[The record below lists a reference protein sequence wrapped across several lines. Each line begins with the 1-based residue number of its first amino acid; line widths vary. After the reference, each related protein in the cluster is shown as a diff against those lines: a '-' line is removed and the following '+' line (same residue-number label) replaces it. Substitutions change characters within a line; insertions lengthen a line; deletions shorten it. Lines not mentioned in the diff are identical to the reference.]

1 MTDDRTERR
10 SPHVAIVGG
19 GLAGI
24 SAAAVLVER
33 GCQVELFEQS
43 SHLGGRAWSFRDSQ
57 TGQLVD
63 ACQHVAMGCCTSL
76 IDLCRQMGMTDCFDR
91 CGVFHFFDRAGVR
104 SDFGAVRW
112 LPPPLHLL
120 PALARQKYLTPRER
134 LSIACAVQTLGRPTC
149 NAGANHWP
157 VASPQWPDRR
167 GDRAILVADYRRRP
181 FAAARQRSLAAARK
195 GVCRWFPGLARR
207 LSIAVAAAAAAK
219 LIDRRMGAWLAG
231 KGVAIHRGARIKQI
245 EGDACGVSG
254 LVLCDDSRRTFDC
267 TIVAVASKRLTAL
280 LSDGL
285 AAALPWLSGM
295 ENIRPAGI
303 TAVHLW
309 HNRPLHS
316 LPHAVLLERVGQW
329 VFADAAA
336 DAVGHHC
343 QVVISASHTLASH
356 NHNDIL
362 ATVCDDLAAVWPT
375 TRDAKLLHHRVI
387 AQPAA
392 VFAVEPG
399 LDHFRPPQ
407 QTAVENLFLAGDW
420 TATGWPG
427 TMEGAV
433 RSGCMAADAILARR
447 GVATRGIDTPAP
459 KR

>member
-1 MTDDRTERR
+1 
-10 SPHVAIVGG
+10 
-19 GLAGI
+19 
-24 SAAAVLVER
+24 
-33 GCQVELFEQS
+33 
-43 SHLGGRAWSFRDSQ
+43 
-57 TGQLVD
+57 
-63 ACQHVAMGCCTSL
+63 MGCCTSL

-134 LSIACAVQTLGRPTC
+134 LSIACAIRRLAGPLATPEQTIGQWLRRNGQTDEAIARFWSPII
-149 NAGANHWP
+149 
-157 VASPQWPDRR
+157 VAALSQPPDS
-167 GDRAILVADYRRRP
+167 A
-181 FAAARQRSLAAARK
+181 SLAAARK
-195 GVCRWFPGLARR
+195 VFVDGFLASRDAYQLLLPR
-207 LSIAVAAAAAAK
+207 LPLQE

-267 TIVAVASKRLTAL
+267 TIVAVAWSALRAL

-309 HNRPLHS
+309 HDRPLHS

-356 NHNDIL
+356 DHNDIL